1 VREKFWGFGEK
12 GGVDIQDRG
21 LFFFRKS
28 GGFSEEESAR
38 YIFPFWIGVW
48 KVGSDIARTEGSKNR
63 IGQSVQKDICIGVAF
78 EASFAR
84 NGDTA

>member
-1 VREKFWGFGEK
+1 VWEKFGGFSEK

-21 LFFFRKS
+21 LFFFGDS

-38 YIFPFWIGVW
+38 YIFPFWVGVW
-48 KVGSDIARTEGSKNR
+48 EVGSDIARTEGSENR
-63 IGQSVQKDICIGVAF
+63 IGQSMKKDIGIGVTF
-78 EASFAR
+78 EASFVR